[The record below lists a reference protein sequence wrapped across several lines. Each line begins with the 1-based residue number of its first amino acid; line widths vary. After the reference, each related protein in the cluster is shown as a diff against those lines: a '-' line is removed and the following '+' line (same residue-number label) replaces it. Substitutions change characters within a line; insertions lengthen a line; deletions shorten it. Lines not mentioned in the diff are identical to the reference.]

1 MESAIIEKST
11 RKRIS
16 SIDILRGL
24 VIILMAVDHIRDMWA
39 LEPFAPENIA
49 ETTPGYFFT
58 RWITHFCA
66 PVFVFLAGTSIYLYL
81 QKVKDKKLVS
91 SFLVKRGIWLILI
104 EVVIINWAWS
114 WKMLWNSWGFFLQV
128 IWAIG
133 VAMIAM
139 ALLIRLSNKIL
150 FAISILI
157 IAGHNLLNFIVPK
170 DLETFDWF
178 WKIFHE
184 QGWISFTS
192 DNSFGMYIVYPILPW
207 IGVMAAGFVFG
218 QVMLWSPERRIKLL
232 WRLGLGCILLFIVL
246 RFTNIYGDTGVWET
260 QKSGLYTLMDFLN
273 VQKYPPS
280 LLFLLMTLGPSF
292 LLLLLFEKWK
302 TKIFDFLKVF
312 GRVPFFFYI
321 LHFPVIHFSSML
333 YYRIT
338 EGAWFDLANSGGPK
352 NWPEYYQPS
361 LLRLYLVW
369 IAIVIF
375 FYFLCKWY
383 NDYKSRKDYWWLK
396 YI

>member
-1 MESAIIEKST
+1 MESTITLKNN

-39 LEPFAPENIA
+39 LEPFAPENIS
-49 ETTPGYFFT
+49 ETSASYFFT

-81 QKVKDKKLVS
+81 QKVKDKNVVS
-91 SFLVKRGIWLILI
+91 TFLVKRGLWLVLVEII
-104 EVVIINWAWS
+104 IINWAWS
-114 WKMLWNSWGFFLQV
+114 WKMIWNSWGFFLQV

-150 FAISILI
+150 LIVSMLI
-157 IAGHNLLNFIVPK
+157 IFGHNLLNAITPN
-170 DLETFDWF
+170 DLGSFDWF

-184 QGWISFTS
+184 QGWIPFAS
-192 DNSFGMYIVYPILPW
+192 DNSFGMYVVYPILPW

-218 QVMLWSPERRIKLL
+218 QVMIWEPEKRIKLL
-232 WRLGLGCILLFIVL
+232 WKLGIGSILLFVVL
-246 RFTNIYGDTGVWET
+246 RYSNIYGDTGVWET
-260 QKSGLYTLMDFLN
+260 QKNGLFTFIDFLN
-273 VQKYPPS
+273 TQKYPPS
-280 LLFLLMTLGPSF
+280 LLFILMTLGPSF
-292 LLLLLFEKWK
+292 LLLIVFEKWK
-302 TKIFDFLKVF
+302 TKLFDFLKVF

-333 YYRIT
+333 YFRIT
-338 EGAWFDLANSGGPK
+338 EGTWFDLANSGGPK
-352 NWPEYYQPS
+352 NWPEFYQPS
-361 LLRLYLVW
+361 LFRLYLVW
-369 IAIVIF
+369 VLIVIF
-375 FYFLCKWY
+375 FYFLCSWY
-383 NDYKSRKDYWWLK
+383 NNYKTKHNYWWLK

>member
-1 MESAIIEKST
+1 MESTITLKNS

-39 LEPFAPENIA
+39 LEPFAPENIS
-49 ETTPGYFFT
+49 ETSAGYFFT

-81 QKVKDKKLVS
+81 QKVKDKNVVS
-91 SFLVKRGIWLILI
+91 TFLVKRGLWLVLVEII
-104 EVVIINWAWS
+104 IINWAWS
-114 WKMLWNSWGFFLQV
+114 WKMIWNSWGFFLQV

-150 FAISILI
+150 LIVSMLI
-157 IAGHNLLNFIVPK
+157 IFGHNLLNAITPN
-170 DLETFDWF
+170 DLGSFDWF

-184 QGWISFTS
+184 QGWIPFAS
-192 DNSFGMYIVYPILPW
+192 DNSFGMYVVYPILPW

-218 QVMLWSPERRIKLL
+218 QVMTWEPEKRIKLL
-232 WRLGLGCILLFIVL
+232 WKLGIGSILLFVVL
-246 RFTNIYGDTGVWET
+246 RYSNIYGDTGVWEI
-260 QKSGLYTLMDFLN
+260 QKNGLFTFIDFLN
-273 VQKYPPS
+273 TQKYPPS

-292 LLLLLFEKWK
+292 LLLIVFEKWK
-302 TKIFDFLKVF
+302 TKLFDFLKVF

-333 YYRIT
+333 YFRIT
-338 EGAWFDLANSGGPK
+338 EGTWFDLANSGGPK
-352 NWPEYYQPS
+352 NWPEFYQPS
-361 LLRLYLVW
+361 LFRLYLVW
-369 IAIVIF
+369 VLIVIF
-375 FYFLCKWY
+375 FYFLCSWY
-383 NDYKSRKDYWWLK
+383 NNYKTKHNYWWLK